1 MTAVDTQVI
10 CDLVLISKILEEN
23 EVRLKRL
30 NAEYNPITG
39 KDAPGDRVLL
49 HIPDF
54 ALPDQWVPKEMLNNK
69 LVNNILEYGSIQQ
82 FIDEYPFEDEPP
94 TFHEVETQLR
104 RIRHKYDFINWAYM
118 CIKIKA
124 KKGGRVRFKLNYAQL
139 KVLAVCEALRKSG
152 VPIDIIICKARQ
164 WGGSTFSIF
173 YQMWLALKWRESHS
187 FVVAAQ
193 NKTVAKS
200 IVRML
205 TQAMKTY
212 PAWDLGLPE
221 NEKLSLANVDDTCYE
236 LRDSKN
242 QRVRDHD
249 IYVGTILEPDGIR
262 GFATSGAH
270 YSETGV
276 WKDTPERRPG
286 DLIRSISG
294 GIPVM
299 PYTMQAMES
308 TPKGAGNF
316 FHDMWKDAKNGKSN
330 FHPVFIPWYFIPHDT
345 LPIDNK
351 EEFIKWLWEGRNDD
365 QPNGKWKDSGKH
377 YWWLW
382 TLGATLEGINWYRY
396 KRLSYNDYAL
406 MASEAPSDDIEA
418 FQFSGEKVFD
428 FREVDMMRKTCK
440 PPVAEGE
447 LVSDGGKGESVLRNI
462 RFIKKRLGD
471 LKIWEFPDKE
481 AKISNRYLVTV
492 DVGGRSSKADWSVI
506 RVFDR
511 YMMTIGGKP
520 ELVAQMRYHTDHDL
534 LAYDAMRIAKWY
546 NDALLVFESN
556 TLETKD
562 RERDV
567 DGNMIEYILDTIAG
581 LYDNLYARKQSAEQ
595 IEQGEPKRWG
605 FHTNTAT
612 KPGLIAN
619 LQECIRDQLYV
630 ERWDPCLD
638 EMAMYQK
645 NDKGQYAA
653 PAGEGNHDDMLM
665 CTAIALWVCFREM
678 DMPKWIEHGE
688 LLHGFH
694 ISSNNI
700 ATF

>member
-1 MTAVDTQVI
+1 M
-10 CDLVLISKILEEN
+10 EN
-23 EVRLKRL
+23 GVRLKRL
-30 NAEYNPITG
+30 HAEYDPVTG
-39 KDAPGDRVLL
+39 KDAPGDRKLL
-49 HIPDF
+49 HISDY
-54 ALPDQWVPKEMLNNK
+54 ALPDQWVPKEMFRNK
-69 LVNNILEYGSIQQ
+69 LVKNILKYGSIQN
-82 FIDEYPFEDEPP
+82 FIDNHPFKDEPP
-94 TFHEVETQLR
+94 TYHEVELQLR
-104 RIRHKYDFINWAYM
+104 RIRHKYDFINWAFM

-124 KKGGRVRFKLNYAQL
+124 KRGGRIRFKLNYAQIRVFL
-139 KVLAVCEALRKSG
+139 KCEELRKAG
-152 VPIDIIICKARQ
+152 LPIDIIICKARQ

-212 PAWDLGLPE
+212 PAWDIGLPE
-221 NEKLSLANVDDTCYE
+221 NEKLTLANVDDTCYE
-236 LRDSKN
+236 LRDSKK

-286 DLIRSISG
+286 DLIRSIAG

-316 FHDMWKDAKNGKSN
+316 FHDVWIDAKNEKSN
-330 FHPVFIPWYFIPHDT
+330 FHPIFIPWYFIPYDT
-345 LPIDNK
+345 LPIDDY
-351 EEFIKWLWEGRNDD
+351 EEFITWLWEGRNDD
-365 QPNGKWKDSGKH
+365 QPTGKWKDSGKH

-428 FREVDMMRKTCK
+428 FREVDKMRYTCK
-440 PPVAEGE
+440 IPIAEGE
-447 LVSDGGKGESVLRNI
+447 LISDAGKGKDVLKNI
-462 RFIKKRLGD
+462 RFIKKRLGN
-471 LKIWEFPDKE
+471 LKIWEYPDHE
-481 AKISNRYLVTV
+481 ARISNRYLVVV
-492 DVGGRSSKADWSVI
+492 DIGGRSAKADWSVI

-511 YMMTIGGKP
+511 FMMTMGGKP

-534 LAYDAMRIAKWY
+534 LAYDAARIAKWY
-546 NDALLVFESN
+546 NNALLVFESN
-556 TLETKD
+556 TLETRD

-581 LYDNLYARKQSAEQ
+581 MYDNLYARKQSAEQ
-595 IEQGEPKRWG
+595 IEKGEPKRWG

-612 KPGLIAN
+612 KPGLIGM
-619 LQECIRDQLYV
+619 LQEAIRDQLYV
-630 ERWDPCLD
+630 ERWAPCLD
-638 EMAMYQK
+638 EMAVYQK

-678 DMPKWIEHGE
+678 DMPKWIEHE
-688 LLHGFH
+688 DIFTERH
-694 ISSNNI
+694 ISSNSTAN
-700 ATF
+700 F

>member
-10 CDLVLISKILEEN
+10 CDIVLISRILEEN
-23 EVRLKRL
+23 EARMKRL
-30 NAEYNPITG
+30 RAEFDPVTG

-54 ALPDQWVPKEMLNNK
+54 ALPDQWVPKEMLENK
-69 LVNNILEYGSIQQ
+69 LIKNIIKYGSIQD
-82 FIDEYPFEDEPP
+82 FIDGYPFDAAPS
-94 TFHEVETQLR
+94 FHEVEVQIR
-104 RIRHKYDFINWAYM
+104 RLRHKYDFINWAYM

-124 KKGGRVRFKLNYAQL
+124 KTGGRVRFKLNYAQIQ
-139 KVLAVCEALRKSG
+139 VLALCEHLRKSG
-152 VPIDIIICKARQ
+152 LPIDIIICKARQ

-173 YQMWLALKWRESHS
+173 YQMWLAFKWRESHS

-212 PAWDLGLPE
+212 PAWDIGLPE
-221 NEKLSLANVDDTCYE
+221 NEKLTLSNVDDTCYE
-236 LRDSKN
+236 LRDSRKL
-242 QRVRDHD
+242 RVRDHD

-299 PYTMQAMES
+299 SYTMQVMES

-316 FHDMWKDAKNGKSN
+316 FHEVWKDAKNEISN
-330 FHPVFIPWYFIPHDT
+330 FHPIFIPWYFIPHDT
-345 LPIDNK
+345 LPIDDK
-351 EEFIKWLWEGRNDD
+351 EEFIRWLWEGRNDD
-365 QPNGKWKDSGKH
+365 QPTGKWKDSGKH

-418 FQFSGEKVFD
+418 FQFSGKKVFD
-428 FREVDMMRKTCK
+428 FREVDMMRKTCRS
-440 PPVAEGE
+440 PLYEGE
-447 LVSDGGKGESVLRNI
+447 LVSDAGKGEGVLRNI
-462 RFIKKRLGD
+462 RFNKKRLGN
-471 LKIWEFPDKE
+471 LKIWEFPDTE
-481 AKISNRYLVTV
+481 ANISDRYLVCV
-492 DVGGRSSKADWSVI
+492 DIGGRSAKADWSVI

-511 YMMTIGGKP
+511 FMMTMGGKP

-534 LAYDAMRIAKWY
+534 LAYDAIRIARWY

-562 RERDV
+562 RERDT
-567 DGNMIEYILDTIAG
+567 DGNMIEYILDTISG
-581 LYDNLYARKQSAEQ
+581 LYSNLYARKQSAEQ
-595 IEQGEPKRWG
+595 IEQGEPKKWG
-605 FHTNTAT
+605 FHTNVST

-619 LQECIRDQLYV
+619 LQDCIRDQLYV

-645 NDKGQYAA
+645 NDKGQFAA

-678 DMPKWIEHGE
+678 ELPKWVEHGE
-688 LLHGFH
+688 LRHETH
-694 ISSNNI
+694 ISSNSI